1 MIIDDYWLTVYYL
14 LVIIEEM
21 STFLGIY
28 IYIISSYFIFVEPF
42 WLKQMQK
49 KG

>member
-21 STFLGIY
+21 LTFLGM
-28 IYIISSYFIFVEPF
+28 
-42 WLKQMQK
+42 LLNK
-49 KG
+49 K